1 MKFNH
6 LEENNNSSHPVSK
19 MSLLSSPGRPKQKRN
34 DIGSHSS
41 LLDNGKVVEKRTRND
56 TNPWPRP
63 KPRKAINSMRRLEQR
78 MRHKI
83 NKHDSH
89 QSLKKKK
96 EVRFEVVEE

>member
-34 DIGSHSS
+34 DVGSHTS
-41 LLDNGKVVEKRTRND
+41 LIENGKVIERKTRND
-56 TNPWPRP
+56 NPWPRP
-63 KPRKAINSMRRLEQR
+63 KPRKAIHSMRRLEHR
-78 MRHKI
+78 RHKMH
-83 NKHDSH
+83 KHDSH

-96 EVRFEVVEE
+96 EVRFEIGEDY